1 MEHPGC
7 RRTRGEWWN
16 ESQVKKVSQRAISWL
31 TVAERLQKVTGKSWP
46 LDSTVGSVKGWGKSQ
61 TGVGSR
67 QNEQGG
73 NGAGCMAIL
82 SERFTIREGRG
93 MEEELTQG

>member
-1 MEHPGC
+1 M
-7 RRTRGEWWN
+7 
-16 ESQVKKVSQRAISWL
+16 A
-31 TVAERLQKVTGKSWP
+31 
-46 LDSTVGSVKGWGKSQ
+46 SVKGWGKNQ
-61 TGVGSR
+61 IGVGSR

-93 MEEELTQG
+93 MEEQLTGG